1 MIVPLLIGV
10 AYLTLLERKV
20 MASMQRRKG
29 PNVVGLYGL
38 LQPLAD
44 GLKLF
49 LKESI
54 IPSGAHK
61 GIFILS
67 PILTFFLAVM
77 GWAAV
82 PFGEGMVYADIN
94 IGILYIFAVSSLGV
108 YGVICSG
115 WSSNTKY
122 SFLGALRSSA
132 QMISYEIG
140 MGFILLL
147 VFLLVGSLNL
157 TDIVLAQQSGWF
169 CFPLI
174 PSSHDLTCVYSCRN
188 KPSPIWF
195 TWSGSR
201 ISCGLFHR
209 IFCHGIR
216 SFLLRRV
223 FEHDSYVFVNCGL
236 LLRWMIRS
244 LNSSW
249 IHLIRIQSRVRSV
262 WIHLSS
268 ICLPTV
274 PFRPAHVS
282 WLEKFSYLS
291 C

>member
-1 MIVPLLIGV
+1 
-10 AYLTLLERKV
+10 

-169 CFPLI
+169 FSLCSQPMIWLVCILAETESSPLI
-174 PSSHDLTCVYSCRN
+174 YLKR
-188 KPSPIWF
+188 KPEY
-195 TWSGSR
+195 
-201 ISCGLFHR
+201 CGLFW

-223 FEHDSYVFVNCGL
+223 FQHDSDVFVNL
-236 LLRWMIRS
+236 S
-244 LNSSW
+244 ASSGW
-249 IHLIRIQSRVRSV
+249 LGPWILPIHLMIQSRCVLFGFIWPWSPYV
-262 WIHLSS
+262 TVLTSS
-268 ICLPTV
+268 CTGLKTFLPFLLGYYMFV
-274 PFRPAHVS
+274 AGLLYALD
-282 WLEKFSYLS
+282 WLPN
-291 C
+291 